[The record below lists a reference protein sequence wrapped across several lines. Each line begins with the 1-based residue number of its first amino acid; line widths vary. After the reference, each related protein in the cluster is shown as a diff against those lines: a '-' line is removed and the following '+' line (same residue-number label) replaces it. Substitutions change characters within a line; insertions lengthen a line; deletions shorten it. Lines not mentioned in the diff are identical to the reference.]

1 MGLFPAAGRIR
12 GVARAVLGP
21 AGGRRGVARAV
32 LGPVRRRRDVAGAGL
47 GRRRGVG
54 RTRGG
59 GGGGQVTPGL
69 CHILAAEKDENKP
82 FTAFSKQK
90 STKDR
95 SYIRSELT
103 RDIFL
108 YAID

>member
-21 AGGRRGVARAV
+21 VGRRGGVARAV
-32 LGPVRRRRDVAGAGL
+32 LGSVGGRRDVAGAGL

-54 RTRGG
+54 RTGGG

-69 CHILAAEKDENKP
+69 CHILAAEKDDIY
-82 FTAFSKQK
+82 FLSKNLRK
-90 STKDR
+90 K
-95 SYIRSELT
+95 
-103 RDIFL
+103 
-108 YAID
+108 